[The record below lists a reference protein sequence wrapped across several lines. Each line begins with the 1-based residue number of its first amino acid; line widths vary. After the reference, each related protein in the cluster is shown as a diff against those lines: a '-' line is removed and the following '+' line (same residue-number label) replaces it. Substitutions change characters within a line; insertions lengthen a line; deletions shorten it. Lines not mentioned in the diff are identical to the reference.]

1 MDIENTNTNTNRKER
16 TMNTNRNNAENTTQ
30 RDWHDLKPGD
40 MIWFANGWFEIF
52 DAYAVGY
59 DTIKI
64 KLHIPACRGRGFT
77 APEHIETYNVRT
89 TGSKA
94 TCRA

>member
-1 MDIENTNTNTNRKER
+1 MNATKQTNTIK
-16 TMNTNRNNAENTTQ
+16 
-30 RDWHDLKPGD
+30 RDWYTLKGGD
-40 MIWFANGWFEIF
+40 VIWFANGWFEIF

>member
-1 MDIENTNTNTNRKER
+1 MNTTEQTNTIK
-16 TMNTNRNNAENTTQ
+16 
-30 RDWHDLKPGD
+30 RDWYTLKGGD
-40 MIWFANGWFEIF
+40 VIWFANGWFEIF
-52 DAYAVGY
+52 DAYAVGC
-59 DTIKI
+59 DIIKI

-77 APEHIETYNVRT
+77 VPEHIETYNVRT